1 MSCWRGFAER
11 GVESSTTIGELKR
24 VTIGELKHCDWRVEA
39 LQSALVVV
47 RIKIGKT
54 SKSSRMGNVLATV
67 GSYRR
72 RLALNGA

>member
-72 RLALNGA
+72 WLALNGA

>member
-1 MSCWRGFAER
+1 MER
-11 GVESSTTIGELKR
+11 GVESLTTIGELQHVK
-24 VTIGELKHCDWRVEA
+24 IGELKHCDWRLEA
-39 LQSALVVV
+39 SRSALVVV